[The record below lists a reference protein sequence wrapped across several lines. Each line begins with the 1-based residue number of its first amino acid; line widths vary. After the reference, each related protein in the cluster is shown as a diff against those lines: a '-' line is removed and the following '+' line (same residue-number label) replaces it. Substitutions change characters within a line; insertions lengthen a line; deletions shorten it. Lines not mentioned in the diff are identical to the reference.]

1 MNTAPLDS
9 ETYHLALSL
18 NAVLESN
25 DRSDPETLSQMGRR
39 LCQHLLERYPALAP
53 AAQERIALAP
63 WQERKA
69 KEILAGSVHTK
80 LFIAD
85 VAAQC
90 AMSRSHFSRAFK
102 KATGMSPQDWSLQ
115 WRVRRAQELLASG
128 SLSLCRISLE
138 CGFADQSHFSRMFSK
153 LVGTTPKRWQ
163 REQLQLLDNDQRI
176 ALKGMALGV
185 GISE

>member
-1 MNTAPLDS
+1 MNTATLDT

-18 NAVLESN
+18 HAVLES
-25 DRSDPETLSQMGRR
+25 DERSDPDTLCQVGRR
-39 LCQHLLERYPALAP
+39 LCQHLLERYQTQASVS
-53 AAQERIALAP
+53 QERIALAP

-69 KEILAGSVHTK
+69 KEILAGSVHAK

-85 VAAQC
+85 VAEQC

-115 WRVRRAQELLASG
+115 WRVRRAQELLADG

-163 REQLQLLDNDQRI
+163 REQLQLNND
-176 ALKGMALGV
+176 
-185 GISE
+185 